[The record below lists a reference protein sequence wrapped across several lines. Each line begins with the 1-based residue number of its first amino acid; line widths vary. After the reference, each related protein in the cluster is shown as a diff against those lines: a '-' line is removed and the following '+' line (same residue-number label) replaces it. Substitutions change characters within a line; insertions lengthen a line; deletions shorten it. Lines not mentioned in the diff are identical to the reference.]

1 MATEAGTRRRGLT
14 GRRGVRLALCTAV
27 AALIAVMA
35 GCGTAKSVNHG
46 PMAGPHP
53 VMVVSDDSNGKT
65 VHVTVGERVKLILSS
80 TYWRVHG
87 SSSNAVLA
95 QSGRARLLPRPKSCP
110 KIPGLGCVPFETTFT
125 ARAKGTAVITAS
137 RQTCGEALACQP
149 PQEHFRVTVVVS

>member
-14 GRRGVRLALCTAV
+14 GRSAARLAFCTAV

-35 GCGTAKSVNHG
+35 GCGTAKSVSQG
-46 PMAGPHP
+46 PMAGPHQ

-65 VHVTVGERVKLILSS
+65 VHVTVGEHVKLILSS
-80 TYWRVHG
+80 TYWHVHG
-87 SSSNAVLA
+87 SSSDAVLA

-125 ARAKGTAVITAS
+125 ALAKGTAVITAS

-149 PQEHFRVTVVVS
+149 PQEHFKVTIVVG

>member
-1 MATEAGTRRRGLT
+1 
-14 GRRGVRLALCTAV
+14 
-27 AALIAVMA
+27 
-35 GCGTAKSVNHG
+35 
-46 PMAGPHP
+46 
-53 VMVVSDDSNGKT
+53 MVVSDGSNGKT